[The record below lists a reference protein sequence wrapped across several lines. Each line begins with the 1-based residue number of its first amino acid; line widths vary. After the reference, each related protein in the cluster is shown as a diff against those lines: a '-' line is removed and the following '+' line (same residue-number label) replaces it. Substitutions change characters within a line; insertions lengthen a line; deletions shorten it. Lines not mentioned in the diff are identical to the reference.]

1 MKKSFKIGVAFLLAS
16 LPALAQQ
23 SRLQREGG
31 SWVEM
36 VSGTL
41 PASRNLHLSAQ
52 IGSVEVHG
60 SDQPNIT
67 YVIRKRSYTDSEAQA
82 RREFEAYRLT
92 LRQAGDTAVIEGEW
106 GGGAARKFTADYSI
120 EVPRSLAFAK
130 LETQGGNLNVRDV
143 LGRIDASSGG
153 GSINLDRIG
162 GTARAETGG
171 GTISV
176 GAADNELHLETGGG
190 SIRVA
195 SAKGRLDASS
205 GGGSIVVENGLQDTI
220 VQTGGGS
227 IEVKSCQGRLKA
239 STGGGS
245 INVGQ
250 VNGGA
255 DLETG
260 GGSIRLAGARGMV
273 RAETGGGGIE
283 LYGLA
288 QGARAETGGGGITA
302 QFVSGGGNFISS
314 SLETPTGDIN
324 VYLAP
329 SLKLTLRASIDV
341 ASGHTIHSDFPEIQV
356 RSEGDDY
363 GPRQVS
369 AQGALNG
376 GGSVLKVH
384 TTTGDIWIRRR

>member
-1 MKKSFKIGVAFLLAS
+1 LKTLLKFGVAVLLAS
-16 LPALAQQ
+16 VPAWAQQ
-23 SRLQREGG
+23 TQLQREGG
-31 SWVEM
+31 AWVQM
-36 VSGTL
+36 ITGTL
-41 PASRNLHLSAQ
+41 PPSRNLHLTAQ
-52 IGSVEVHG
+52 VGSVEVHG
-60 SDQPNIT
+60 SDQAAIS

-82 RREFEAYRLT
+82 RREFDAYRLT
-92 LRQAGDTAVIEGEW
+92 LRQSGDTAVIEGEW
-106 GGGAARKFTADYSI
+106 EGGGRRKFTADYSI
-120 EVPRSLAFAK
+120 QVPRTLALAK
-130 LETQGGNLNVRDV
+130 LETEGGNLSVRDL
-143 LGRIDASSGG
+143 LGRVEAASGG

-176 GAADNELHLETGGG
+176 GSAEHDLHLETGGG

-195 SAKGRLDASS
+195 SARGRLEASS
-205 GGGSIVVENGLQDTI
+205 GGGSIELENGLQDAMLT
-220 VQTGGGS
+220 TGGGS
-227 IEVKSCQGRLKA
+227 IQVKQCQGHLKV

-260 GGSIRLAGARGMV
+260 GGSIRLSGARGMV
-273 RAETGGGGIE
+273 RAETGGGAIE

-302 QFVSGGGNFISS
+302 QFVAGGPAFAPS
-314 SLETPTGDIN
+314 SLETPTGDVT

-329 SLKLTLRASIDV
+329 ALKLNLRAAIDV

-356 RSEGDDY
+356 RSDGDEY

-376 GGSVLKVH
+376 GGALLKVH